1 MTTPIS
7 LIRNLLPN
15 LLTLQKK
22 PFHFQ
27 LLLISLFA
35 FLVRVL
41 YVIFVEKGDPLNGD
55 AFYYH
60 HASHLLVDGL
70 GFTEPYRYL
79 FGGAQELLFL
89 EESTQMA
96 ETTNRH
102 LPVGHIE
109 PTAGHPPLWVFFLAF
124 PVLIGLDS
132 VFTQQ
137 IFSSL
142 IGAVGVFAI
151 GWAARE
157 VGSKKSGLIAAGIA
171 SIYAFLWLNDGLLMS
186 ETLVIPIVAIVVGLS
201 ARLYNK
207 NSLSLLVLFSVV
219 GGLAVLTRAE
229 LLFAIPFL
237 ALPILRNSSETLKKR
252 LVRYLFVGIIVIS
265 VMTPW
270 VVRNLVQ
277 FEEPVFLS
285 NGSGI
290 LLAQTNCDATYFGD
304 KQGYWEYLCALPQPV
319 GKDGE
324 PTDESVR
331 DKEYRSRGIDYAS
344 KHKERLFTHAI
355 PKRIARLWGFY
366 SPIEQLRADK
376 LVEGRNFSLS
386 VIGLFQYYA
395 LLPLSIL
402 GLIKLR
408 HKKGTLLPLITLPIV
423 TTLVAAITMGTT
435 RYRVSAEISIIIFAA
450 LGIQFLFEERVRR
463 AQINTIQ
470 SAVSFSEVEK

>member
-1 MTTPIS
+1 MIIP
-7 LIRNLLPN
+7 LLRDPLGN
-15 LLTLQKK
+15 FLKFQKR
-22 PFHFQ
+22 PFYFK

-60 HASHLLVDGL
+60 HASRFLVDGL
-70 GFTEPYRYL
+70 GFIEPYRYM
-79 FGGAQELLFL
+79 FGGAQELLFIEDPSYL
-89 EESTQMA
+89 TKTANQS
-96 ETTNRH
+96 

-109 PTAGHPPLWVFFLAF
+109 PTAGHPPLWVLFLAF

-132 VFTQQ
+132 VFIQQ
-137 IFSSL
+137 IFSAL
-142 IGAVGVFAI
+142 IGSVGVLTI

-157 VGSKKSGLIAAGIA
+157 VVGEKSGLIAAGIA

-186 ETLVIPIVAIVVGLS
+186 ETLVIPIVAIIIGLS
-201 ARLYNK
+201 ARLYRK
-207 NSLSLLVLFSVV
+207 SSLYLVSAFAVI
-219 GGLAVLTRAE
+219 GGLAILTRAE
-229 LLFAIPFL
+229 LIIAIPFL
-237 ALPILRNSSETLKKR
+237 ALPILRTSSETLKKR
-252 LVRYLFVGIIVIS
+252 LIKYLLVGVIVIS
-265 VMTPW
+265 VMMPW
-270 VVRNLVQ
+270 VARNLIQ

-290 LLAQTNCDATYFGD
+290 LMAQTNCDATYFGD
-304 KQGYWEYLCALPQPV
+304 KQGYWEYLCGLPQPV

-331 DKEYRSRGIDYAS
+331 DKEYRSRGIDYAADN
-344 KHKERLFTHAI
+344 KKRLITNVI

-386 VIGLFQYYA
+386 LIGLFQYYA

-402 GLIKLR
+402 GLIKLKN
-408 HKKGTLLPLITLPIV
+408 KKGALLPLIAMPLI
-423 TTLVAAITMGTT
+423 TTFLAAITMGTT

-450 LGIQFLFEERVRR
+450 FGIQFLFERIRKVRISTR
-463 AQINTIQ
+463 QESI
-470 SAVSFSEVEK
+470 SFSEVKKC